1 MPECGKC
8 GYNGSRRE
16 FKYVCQAEE
25 IGAATLRRCP
35 QCGEMVYCDEMVED
49 EKMENVKVWGLGKMR
64 GQTFK
69 AKKRKERKVE

>member
-1 MPECGKC
+1 
-8 GYNGSRRE
+8 
-16 FKYVCQAEE
+16 
-25 IGAATLRRCP
+25 
-35 QCGEMVYCDEMVED
+35 MVYCDEMVED